1 MTIRSSTHHLGEVRR
16 FVEEHAHGA
25 QLPDEQVEQLRMAV
39 DEACSNVIEH
49 AYKGDEDCTIE
60 VAVIVAPD
68 RFTVRIRDEGRP
80 FRPQAY
86 TPPDVKQFVQQR
98 RSGGLGVH
106 LMRQLMDRVEYN
118 TQGAVNEVRLV
129 KYRNGLGR

>member
-1 MTIRSSTHHLGEVRR
+1 MTIPSSTRHLGEVRR
-16 FVEEHAHGA
+16 FVEQHAQEA
-25 QLPDEQVEQLRMAV
+25 ALPEDVVEQLRMAV

-49 AYKGDEDCTIE
+49 AYDGDEDCEIN

-68 RFTVRIRDEGRP
+68 RFTIRIRDKGRP

-86 TPPDVKQFVQQR
+86 RPPDVKRFVQQR

-106 LMRQLMDRVEYN
+106 LMRQLMDRVEYH
-118 TQGAVNEVRLV
+118 TRGAVNEVRLI
-129 KYRNGLGR
+129 KYRNGEA